1 MSASPHERIASRP
14 EIDDTDIPDATGT
27 DSHCARPSSAGIDD
41 GFAVLGAHR
50 ARNEARR
57 FYPTNLRTTREASE
71 PHDRALDRL
80 AEGAFS

>member
-27 DSHCARPSSAGIDD
+27 DSHCARPSSVAIDD
-41 GFAVLGAHR
+41 GFAVLGAHAG

-57 FYPTNLRTTREASE
+57 FYPTTVRTTRGQRA
-71 PHDRALDRL
+71 HDRALDRL